1 MQGLGVKRV
10 ESIEGDPVY
19 CEKLRARG
27 LAVTCK
33 MLNRHNVRDTLPR
46 ADAYF
51 GWLPGGNFD
60 GGGGVDQVM
69 RLLTEELSTRP
80 GKASIFLMFDASQPA
95 EMAAL
100 RQMHSS
106 IARISAIA
114 DSTCRASSLTKAT
127 TRFHLE
133 RISATRQKTEAW
145 RSRIHTVRHP
155 CARHVQP
162 DPRTRPKQRDRTII
176 VSSITNPLAPASQ
189 PQPHLNLP
197 NSVWH
202 TDTRPYF
209 GRYGRFGTMHAL
221 QCDLEA
227 GDRSTTEAEG
237 AAAAAV
243 PVRTHEGRIP
253 HVAVV
258 GAGPNALR
266 LMACLQPHSAL
277 VSVEAFE
284 AEAVGNTISSW

>member
-1 MQGLGVKRV
+1 M
-10 ESIEGDPVY
+10 
-19 CEKLRARG
+19 
-27 LAVTCK
+27 
-33 MLNRHNVRDTLPR
+33 RH
-46 ADAYF
+46 
-51 GWLPGGNFD
+51 
-60 GGGGVDQVM
+60 
-69 RLLTEELSTRP
+69 S
-80 GKASIFLMFDASQPA
+80 
-95 EMAAL
+95 
-100 RQMHSS
+100 
-106 IARISAIA
+106 
-114 DSTCRASSLTKAT
+114 
-127 TRFHLE
+127 
-133 RISATRQKTEAW
+133 
-145 RSRIHTVRHP
+145 

-227 GDRSTTEAEG
+227 GDRSTTEVEG